1 MSGPLP
7 RVAVLGAGWWSTQAH
22 LPALRTDPG
31 VELIAIADP
40 SVDRLDAAAAA
51 YGIDR
56 TYEDHRE
63 LLDRERPDAVI
74 VAVPHVHH
82 FEVARDALDAGASV
96 LVEKP
101 MTISPDHAGAL
112 VELAAARGLHLMVG
126 YTWHFNRQARV
137 LRGALEANRVGE
149 IQLVSV
155 LFASR
160 AIEFYRGHP
169 ELYRPLFDYPVTG
182 PDERTYSDP
191 AIAGGGQGQ
200 LQVTHAAGL
209 ALWLTGLV
217 PEEVSA
223 WMARGDVEVD
233 LIDAINIRFQG
244 GALGTLASTGNVGPA
259 GRELL
264 EYRIYGTNG
273 AVVADFIGGTA
284 YIQDGDGVIERLP
297 DAAGDEIYPLYRPAQ
312 HLGALVRGE
321 EENQAPGALGALV
334 VSFLDAAYRSAA
346 LSAPVGV
353 APPTAPAAGAG
364 GGASAPSRGNGGAV
378 AV

>member
-1 MSGPLP
+1 MSAARP

-22 LPALRTDPG
+22 LPALRDDPG

-40 SVDRLDAAAAA
+40 SAARLEAAAAA
-51 YGIDR
+51 YGIER
-56 TYEDHRE
+56 TYEDHRQ
-63 LLDRERPDAVI
+63 LLERERPDAVI

-82 FEVARDALDAGASV
+82 FEVARDALEAGASV

-101 MTISPDHAGAL
+101 MTISPDHAAAL
-112 VELAAARGLHLMVG
+112 VDLAATRRVHLMVG
-126 YTWHFNRQARV
+126 YTWHFNRQAQA
-137 LRGALEANRVGE
+137 LRAALEAKRVGE

-169 ELYRPLFDYPVTG
+169 ERYRPLFDYPVTG
-182 PDERTYSDP
+182 PDERSYSDP

-217 PEEVSA
+217 PDEVSA

-233 LIDAINIRFQG
+233 LIDAIAIRFRG
-244 GALGTLASTGNVGPA
+244 GALGTLASTGNVGSA

-264 EYRIYGTNG
+264 EYRIYGTDG
-273 AVVADFIGGTA
+273 AVVADFVGGTA
-284 YIQDGDGVIERLP
+284 YIQDGDGAIERLP

-346 LSAPVGV
+346 RSAPVGV
-353 APPTAPAAGAG
+353 VSPTPTATGAG
-364 GGASAPSRGNGGAV
+364 GGAPAPSHGNGGAI